1 MPDRLEQELL
11 LLKQTVIKRMLSKY
25 EKRLTEE
32 GEGAITLD
40 APYELFDPHTV
51 SARLAGT
58 SRTVE
63 AFDPKK
69 GVSTGEPV
77 KRDPV
82 RIGWLARVV
91 DWFKRRLGARRS

>member
-77 KRDPV
+77 KGDPG
-82 RIGWLARVV
+82 IGWLARVV
-91 DWFKRRLGARRS
+91 VWFKRRLGARRA